1 MSERRKILTE
11 RRRYTANSSSSEQV
25 LSRQTERRQSA
36 APGAA
41 LQATSDLE
49 RVVMIYLSKDES
61 DVMHGQA
68 VLQCTTLL
76 KTKSN
81 RRVRRHDKK
90 DYPLI
95 FASKDESEATRLP
108 TLKRTSKDQG
118 STDMVGLS
126 FLMHQ

>member
-1 MSERRKILTE
+1 
-11 RRRYTANSSSSEQV
+11 
-25 LSRQTERRQSA
+25 
-36 APGAA
+36 
-41 LQATSDLE
+41 
-49 RVVMIYLSKDES
+49 
-61 DVMHGQA
+61 MHGQA
-68 VLQCTTLL
+68 FLQCTTLL

-81 RRVRRHDKK
+81 IRKIVTDKK
-90 DYPLI
+90 DYPVI